1 MKRLKLLVAG
11 TLLVMWLPATSFC
24 LAEGAGMISSGS
36 CCDES
41 SSTGTPLCCAL
52 GSAVYKLDDNSSLI
66 VSWFGAPLVFITT
79 DFNPPKAVSVE
90 LVAVT
95 RLRNFEIVGIFVFAQ
110 RQARARL

>member
-52 GSAVYKLDDNSSLI
+52 GSAVYNLDDNSSLI

-90 LVAVT
+90 ISCYDSPPE
-95 RLRNFEIVGIFVFAQ
+95 LRNSWHFCI
-110 RQARARL
+110 RA